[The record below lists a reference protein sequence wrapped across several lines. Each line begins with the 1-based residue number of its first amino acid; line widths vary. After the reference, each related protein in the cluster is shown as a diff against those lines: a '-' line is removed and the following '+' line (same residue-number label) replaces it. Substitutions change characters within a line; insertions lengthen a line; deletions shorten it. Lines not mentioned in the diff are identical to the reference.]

1 MLTTL
6 DAEEVVACKDML
18 VNLLNEMGVEK
29 KGPSLAE
36 VKTMKNDL
44 MINYHFK
51 DVHMAG
57 QNAMHLAAQHSQDC
71 LAVLLFGPLRFSSF
85 SFFGKISTFFS
96 SQFLPCVITFIRP
109 PST

>member
-29 KGPSLAE
+29 KGPSIAE

-51 DVHMAG
+51 
-57 QNAMHLAAQHSQDC
+57 L
-71 LAVLLFGPLRFSSF
+71 
-85 SFFGKISTFFS
+85 K
-96 SQFLPCVITFIRP
+96 
-109 PST
+109 